1 MNSNEKPLKS
11 NFLQILTLRSK
22 IILGITTI
30 LLVAFFSLAYVNIKT
45 SQEGVNESFENEAI
59 AIVSNINS
67 FIGTKSKIDKDYE
80 EIEASFNELINKSE
94 DIVKV
99 TLYSPV
105 DGKYLRMATTDSTK
119 KGLEADSY
127 DIEPLVTGQPF
138 FIEKPEKEQVEILA
152 PIYVSGQ
159 EEPYATIGVYFS
171 TAKREAL
178 KSQSFK
184 QVGLSLLVSL
194 VLIVVLIYFLLNKL
208 MFNRLTNLYNALQSI
223 FKGNYSYRVKSDSN
237 DEIGRIS
244 REFNVMAEM
253 LESRYKNSITDQ
265 VTGLYNQFY
274 FNNQLEQEVKRNR
287 DGEEFSLL
295 FIDIDHF
302 KKVNDHLGHMEGDR
316 ILASVGKLIQENLRE
331 QDILARYGGEEFVV
345 LLPDCPVDQSEFI
358 ANRIRASIASYPLTN
373 GLLPVTVSVGS
384 ATFPLN
390 GSNAKSL
397 LFSADTAMYSA
408 KAQGRNKVV
417 LSSKEGT
424 MVDEEQS
431 SEEEIVDGLH
441 VKEMIYAFAAAMDAK
456 DVYTQKHSETVS
468 RYSGA
473 VAARMGLTEVE
484 IKRIAMAG
492 LLHDVGK
499 IGVPDHILNKPSK
512 LTDEEFEIVK
522 QHPTLGKNILE
533 HISSINDILDYVEY
547 HQERYDGKGYPKG
560 IEKDH
565 IPLGARIVAVADAFH
580 AMTSSRPYRKTPL
593 TLEGAIEELQ
603 KNSGTQFDPK
613 VVSVFLEMLNEW
625 KELGNDDVEEFTNE
639 LRI

>member
-1 MNSNEKPLKS
+1 MDSNEKPLKS

-127 DIEPLVTGQPF
+127 DIEPLATGQPF

-159 EEPYATIGVYFS
+159 REPYATIGVYFS

-295 FIDIDHF
+295 FLDIDHF